1 MYKIQLDYIVV
12 IFNWMVRRGAKISA
26 PLVFAGGKEYNRQC
40 SFGGSVK
47 SLLIERT

>member
-12 IFNWMVRRGAKISA
+12 IFNWMVRRGAKVSA
-26 PLVFAGGKEYNRQC
+26 PLVFAEGKEYNERR

-47 SLLIERT
+47 SL